1 MQQTYKNV
9 TNKHV
14 DFDGVCV
21 CVREGGGAWVLL
33 ILKGARRGKV
43 HVK

>member
-14 DFDGVCV
+14 DFDGVCG
-21 CVREGGGAWVLL
+21 RKGGGAWVLL
-33 ILKGARRGKV
+33 ILRAGGRGKV